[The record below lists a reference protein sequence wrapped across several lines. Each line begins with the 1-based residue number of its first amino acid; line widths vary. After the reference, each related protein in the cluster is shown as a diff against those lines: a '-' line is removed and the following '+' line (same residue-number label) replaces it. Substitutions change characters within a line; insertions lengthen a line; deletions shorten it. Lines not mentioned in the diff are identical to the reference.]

1 MRIID
6 ASPAYMTLLPARKR
20 PAYARVERAAD
31 IPGLTR
37 HGRIGD
43 DGETYADRRIPGLR
57 PPHRGRFV
65 DVLV

>member
-6 ASPAYMTLLPARKR
+6 ASPAFAPLVPARKR
-20 PAYARVERAAD
+20 SAHIRVERAAD

-43 DGETYADRRIPGLR
+43 DGATYADRRMPGLL

-65 DVLV
+65 DVFV